1 MTNWNISFK
10 AEGCCASETEVVQA
24 HTPNSETNKL
34 PVAIIGGGPVG
45 LAAAAHL
52 AKRGEHFMLLEAG
65 AQAGANILSWAHVR
79 LFSPWRYNIDKAAF
93 ELLKKHGWKEP
104 DLEAL
109 PTGKEL
115 VEQYLQPL
123 VRLPEIQPHLHFHT
137 KVLSIGRKNT
147 DKMKTANREQQ
158 PFVIHAEKE
167 GMLTTFEA
175 RAVLD
180 ASGTWGN
187 PNPAN
192 SSGIWLK
199 EEQSLQE
206 QMVYGIPD
214 ILGKER
220 ERYVNKRVVVVGGG
234 HSAINALLDL
244 AQLKEVRPET
254 DIIWVMRRQRVE
266 GAYGGEEK
274 DALAARGVLGS
285 RIHQLVDDGKV
296 TVVTPFFI
304 QNVKK
309 STNKIE
315 IIGSQNGK
323 ERIIPDV
330 DEMIVN
336 AGSRPDLMMVREI
349 RTSIDHAVE
358 SVEALAPLIDP
369 NIHSC
374 GTVRPHGEK
383 ELRQP
388 EKAFYIVGA
397 KSYGRAPTFLMAT
410 GYEQVRSV
418 TAHLAGDE
426 EAAKKVELDLPETGV
441 CSVDLKSKSSCC
453 TSNSSC

>member
-1 MTNWNISFK
+1 MAKWNISFK
-10 AEGCCASETEVVQA
+10 AEGCCTSEVEAVQT
-24 HTPNSETNKL
+24 HTQSNETKKL
-34 PVAIIGGGPVG
+34 PVAIIGAGPVG

-52 AKRGEHFMLLEAG
+52 AKRGEAFILLEAG
-65 AQAGANILSWAHVR
+65 EQAGANILTWGHVR
-79 LFSPWRYNIDKAAF
+79 LFSPWRYNIDKAASV
-93 ELLKKHGWKEP
+93 LLEQHGWQTP

-115 VEQYLQPL
+115 VDRYLQPL
-123 VRLPEIQPHLHFHT
+123 ADIPEIRPHVHFRT
-137 KVLSIGRKNT
+137 KVLSIGRKDI
-147 DKMKTANREQQ
+147 DKMKTANREQL
-158 PFVIHAEKE
+158 PFIIHAEKE
-167 GMLTTFEA
+167 DVLTTYEA

-206 QMVYGIPD
+206 QIFYGIPD
-214 ILGKER
+214 ISGKER
-220 ERYVNKRVVVVGGG
+220 ERYANKRVAVVGGG

-244 AQLKEVRPET
+244 AQLKEAHPET
-254 DIIWVMRRQRVE
+254 EIIWIMRRQRME
-266 GAYGGEEK
+266 EAYGGEEK
-274 DALAARGVLGS
+274 DALAARGALGS
-285 RIHQLVDDGKV
+285 RIHQLVDAGKV
-296 TVVTPFFI
+296 TVFTPFLI

-309 STNKIE
+309 SMNKIE
-315 IIGSQNGK
+315 VIGSQNGK
-323 ERIIPDV
+323 ERIIADV
-330 DEMIVN
+330 DEIIVN
-336 AGSRPDLMMVREI
+336 AGNRPDLMMVREI
-349 RTSIDHAVE
+349 RTWIDAAVE

-383 ELRQP
+383 ELRHA
-388 EKAFYIVGA
+388 EKDSYIVGA

-418 TAHLAGDE
+418 AAHLAGDE
-426 EAAKKVELDLPETGV
+426 EAAKKIELDLPETGV
-441 CSVDLKSKSSCC
+441 CSVDLKSKISCC